1 MQKITLPTIDDCPVT
16 GTDYFMIGDLSAFAD
31 AAAAVPETLRA
42 RRETT
47 ASNGWTGRVS
57 YDAALDMTRHGD
69 LDGVA
74 ASDAYLT
81 RFEALAPMRGAWRV
95 RDDVTGGV
103 PNVPAFLAG
112 TPLTMRRRERVA
124 TETAPLSIAVDL
136 VSSQSVSADDLKKRG
151 ALILAL
157 VRALS
162 ATRPVELWIGAS
174 STVGTRSTEGAW
186 HVWTRLDTA
195 PLDLARAAHVMTC
208 PAVARGMMY
217 AMLGHMSETEGDYLK
232 WPYNNHQWSRANMRG
247 VLSRVIGSGDMLTIA
262 APHTNDELVNEPEQ
276 WFERM
281 LKDYG
286 GVDHDAA

>member
-1 MQKITLPTIDDCPVT
+1 MQKITLPTIEGCPKT
-16 GTDYFMIGDLSAFAD
+16 GQDYFMIGDLVSLAN
-31 AAAAVPETLRA
+31 AAAAVPETNATRKS
-42 RRETT
+42 TT
-47 ASNGWTGRVS
+47 SSNKWVGGVS
-57 YDAALDMTRHGD
+57 YDAALDMTRNGD
-69 LDGVA
+69 LRGVA

-103 PNVPAFLAG
+103 PNVPAYLAG

-124 TETAPLSIAVDL
+124 TETAPLAVAVDL
-136 VSSQSVSADDLKKRG
+136 VSSQGISADILQKRG

-174 STVGTRSTEGAW
+174 ATIGERSNEGAW
-186 HVWTRLDTA
+186 HIWARLDTA

-208 PAVARGMMY
+208 PAVSRGMLY
-217 AMLGHMSETEGDYLK
+217 AMLGDMGGTGGENLW
-232 WPYNNHQWSRANMRG
+232 WPYNSASWSRENMRH

-262 APHTNDELVNEPEQ
+262 APHTNDELVNEPEV
-276 WFERM
+276 WFEKM
-281 LKDYG
+281 LKQYG
-286 GVDHDAA
+286 GLDHDAA